1 MAATQDDRTMRR
13 IAALLVSFAVMAERA
28 AGRSFP
34 VRFVV
39 LCILRHA
46 EAVALSFVA
55 ETFEADVF
63 YVEGEAET
71 GYGPADAMAIALRLR
86 ALASLVFA
94 MLDPADLDDDWVIV
108 LCPRPLRSCAHS
120 RLITQMGWIIARI
133 DTS

>member
-1 MAATQDDRTMRR
+1 MAATLDDRTMRR
-13 IAALLVSFAVMAERA
+13 IVALLVSFAVMAERA

-46 EAVALSFVA
+46 EAVALLFVA

-63 YVEGEAET
+63 YVHGDPET
-71 GYGPADAMAIALRLR
+71 GYGPADAMAIAMRLR

-94 MLDPADLDDDWVIV
+94 MLDPADLDDGWVIV
-108 LCPRPLRSCAHS
+108 LSRRALRSDARACLTAPF
-120 RLITQMGWIIARI
+120 GWIIPCI